1 MIRTGM
7 AAVAAALGLMLACSA
22 AQAQLYHYKDANG
35 RTVYSDSPPPAGTPP
50 GNIMKAPKVTQPVA
64 PAPTPAGGEAKP
76 AVGNNPN
83 APGAEK
89 DKKDGPKTTAERE
102 ADYKKRQ
109 AEAEKKAKEDAEKVA
124 ADQNRQARC
133 AALQQ
138 NVAAMQS
145 GQRMRKFDANGQ
157 PYFIE
162 DNERAADVAK
172 AQQEMSAAKCG

>member
-1 MIRTGM
+1 
-7 AAVAAALGLMLACSA
+7 MLACGA

-35 RTVYSDSPPPAGTPP
+35 RTVYSDSPPPAGTPASS
-50 GNIMKAPKVTQPVA
+50 ILKAPKTSPSAA
-64 PAPTPAGGEAKP
+64 PAPAAAAGDPKAPPGDPK
-76 AVGNNPN
+76 N
-83 APGAEK
+83 AE
-89 DKKDGPKTTAERE
+89 KKDGPKTTAERE

-109 AEAEKKAKEDAEKVA
+109 AEAEKKAKDDGEKQAAES
-124 ADQNRQARC
+124 QRQARC

>member
-1 MIRTGM
+1 MIRIGS
-7 AAVAAALGLMLACSA
+7 AAVAGALGLMLACGA

-35 RTVYSDSPPPAGTPP
+35 RTVYSDSPPPPGTPA
-50 GNIMKAPKVTQPVA
+50 GNILKAPKLNQAA
-64 PAPTPAGGEAKP
+64 PPPAAAAGDAK
-76 AVGNNPN
+76 A
-83 APGAEK
+83 APGDPKTADK

-109 AEAEKKAKEDAEKVA
+109 AEAEKKAKEDSEKQAAET
-124 ADQNRQARC
+124 QRQARC

-138 NVAAMQS
+138 NVAAMQA
-145 GQRMRKFDANGQ
+145 GQRMKKFDANGQ

-172 AQQEMSAAKCG
+172 AQQEMSSAKCG